1 MSEKMN
7 YGIKSPKLILAT
19 GAHFDDVEVGVGGTL
34 AKHVEKGDTVRIII
48 MSSDEYRTGDV
59 QVRLQEQ
66 VNAME
71 AIGLHST
78 DLILFSMTDEPA
90 SIISSLDVM
99 CPDIIYT
106 PYENDTHQDHRRC
119 SKIAQS
125 VGRKRN
131 IMTIFYYC
139 GSSVDF
145 YPNMFSIFDFKKKM
159 KAINCYKTQISCGAL
174 KLDRRRKM
182 EAYWA
187 TLISEDED
195 CYAEGL
201 IVRKMIYEV

>member
-1 MSEKMN
+1 MLKKMN
-7 YGIKSPKLILAT
+7 SGIQNKLVIAC

-34 AKHVEKGDTVRIII
+34 LKHVEKGDNVKIII
-48 MSSDEYRTGDV
+48 MSSDEHRTGLV
-59 QVRLQEQ
+59 NIRLQEQ
-66 VNAME
+66 INA
-71 AIGLHST
+71 AQTIGLTSL
-78 DLILFSMTDEPA
+78 DLILFSMNDDQST
-90 SIISSLDVM
+90 IISSLDAM
-99 CPDIIYT
+99 RPDIIYS

-131 IMTIFYYC
+131 ITTIFYYC

-145 YPNMFSIFDFKKKM
+145 RPNMFSIFDFNKKM
-159 KAINCYKTQISCGAL
+159 EAIKCYKSQIECGAL
-174 KLDRRRKM
+174 KLDRRKKM

-187 TLISEDED
+187 TLVSEDED

-201 IVRKMIYEV
+201 IVRKMVYEA

>member
-1 MSEKMN
+1 MLKEMN
-7 YGIKSPKLILAT
+7 SGTQNRLVIAT
-19 GAHFDDVEVGVGGTL
+19 GAHFDDVEVGIGGTL
-34 AKHVEKGDTVRIII
+34 LKHVEKGDKVKIVIT
-48 MSSDEYRTGDV
+48 SSDEYRTG
-59 QVRLQEQ
+59 Q
-66 VNAME
+66 VNIRLREQIKAAE
-71 AIGLHST
+71 TIGLTSL
-78 DLILFSMTDEPA
+78 DLILFSMDDDPA
-90 SIISSLDVM
+90 TIIASLDVM
-99 CPDIIYT
+99 KPDIIYT

-139 GSSVDF
+139 GSSIDF
-145 YPNMFSIFDFKKKM
+145 YPNMFSIFDFDKKI
-159 KAINCYKTQISCGAL
+159 KAINCYKTQIECGAL
-174 KLDRRRKM
+174 KLDRRKKM